1 MIQVHLH
8 GILGNKYGKIH
19 KFAAKSPKDILNAFE
34 ANYSEFR
41 RDLKDLALKNV
52 HYTFVYDNKWLKGA
66 SLLDNKIKVKEVH
79 IVPSVLGAGPAV
91 FGFTLVKGIIF
102 WTSLVLTIGSAI
114 YSFVQAGKMEFP
126 QIPGATGTSTAL
138 NRSLAFSNRENIIE
152 QGNPVPL
159 VYGRIKV
166 GSFVI
171 QSSIKTF
178 PLSLTLT
185 DEFVNTTSKK
195 SNNQTAVIDGSNS
208 ELTSVTQNFTLDP
221 SSK

>member
-52 HYTFVYDNKWLKGA
+52 HYTFVYDNKWLKGS

-79 IVPSVLGAGPAV
+79 VVPSVLGAGPAT
-91 FGFTLVKGIIF
+91 FGSVLATVLFY
-102 WTSLVLTIGSAI
+102 TSLALTIGSAI
-114 YSFVQAGKMEFP
+114 YSYVQAGKMEFP
-126 QIPGATGTSTAL
+126 QVPGATGTSTAL

-159 VYGRIKV
+159 VYGRMKV

-221 SSK
+221 SRK

>member
-19 KFAAKSPKDILNAFE
+19 KFAAKSPKDILNALE
-34 ANYSEFR
+34 ANYSGFR
-41 RDLKDLALKNV
+41 KDLRELALKNI
-52 HYTFVYDNKWLKGA
+52 HYTCVIDGKWLKNGKFCNEKIEKLDFVPMILGSGPTGFAIAGLVVSLA
-66 SLLDNKIKVKEVH
+66 S
-79 IVPSVLGAGPAV
+79 AV
-91 FGFTLVKGIIF
+91 
-102 WTSLVLTIGSAI
+102 
-114 YSFVQAGKMEFP
+114 YSYVQAGKMEFP
-126 QIPGATGTSTAL
+126 EVPGATGTSTAS

-159 VYGRIKV
+159 VYGRMKV

-208 ELTSVTQNFTLDP
+208 ELTSVTQISTLDP
-221 SSK
+221 SRK

>member
-19 KFAAKSPKDILNAFE
+19 KFAAKSPKDILNALE
-34 ANYSEFR
+34 ANHSEFR
-41 RDLKDLALKNV
+41 KDLKELALKNV
-52 HYTFVYDNKWLKGA
+52 HYTFVYDNKWLKGS

-79 IVPSVLGAGPAV
+79 VVPSVLGAGAVV
-91 FGFTLVKGIIF
+91 FGTAKAAFLF
-102 WTSLVLTIGSAI
+102 WASFAISVGSAV
-114 YSFVQAGKMEFP
+114 YSYVQAGKVEFP
-126 QIPGATGTSTAL
+126 KIPGATGTSTAL

-166 GSFVI
+166 GSLVI
-171 QSSIKTF
+171 QSSVKTF

-185 DEFVNTTSKK
+185 DEFVNTSSKK

-208 ELTSVTQNFTLDP
+208 ELTSVTQLSTLDP
-221 SSK
+221 

>member
-19 KFAAKSPKDILNAFE
+19 KFAAKSPKDILNALE

-41 RDLKDLALKNV
+41 RDLKDLALKNI
-52 HYTFVYDNKWLKGA
+52 HYTCVTNGKWLKNGKFCDEKIQKLDFVPMILGSGA
-66 SLLDNKIKVKEVH
+66 IAGTSITWLMVA
-79 IVPSVLGAGPAV
+79 SFVLAV
-91 FGFTLVKGIIF
+91 
-102 WTSLVLTIGSAI
+102 GSAV

-126 QIPGATGTSTAL
+126 EVPGSTGTSTAL

-221 SSK
+221 SRK

>member
-19 KFAAKSPKDILNAFE
+19 KFAAKSPKDILNALE

-41 RDLKDLALKNV
+41 KDLKELALKNI
-52 HYTFVYDNKWLKGA
+52 HYTCVIDGKWLKNGKFCNEKIEKLDFVPMILGSGPTGFAIAGLVVSLA
-66 SLLDNKIKVKEVH
+66 S
-79 IVPSVLGAGPAV
+79 AV
-91 FGFTLVKGIIF
+91 
-102 WTSLVLTIGSAI
+102 
-114 YSFVQAGKMEFP
+114 YSYVQAGKMEFP
-126 QIPGATGTSTAL
+126 EVPGATGTSTAS

-221 SSK
+221 SRK

>member
-8 GILGNKYGKIH
+8 GILGKKYGKIH
-19 KFAAKSPKDILNAFE
+19 KFAAKSPKDILNALE

-41 RDLKDLALKNV
+41 RDLKDLALKNI
-52 HYTFVYDNKWLKGA
+52 HYTCVTNGKWLKNGKFCDEKIQKLDFVPMILGSGPVVAGSSITWLMVA
-66 SLLDNKIKVKEVH
+66 SF
-79 IVPSVLGAGPAV
+79 VLAV
-91 FGFTLVKGIIF
+91 
-102 WTSLVLTIGSAI
+102 GSAV
-114 YSFVQAGKMEFP
+114 YAFVQAGKMEFP
-126 QIPGATGTSTAL
+126 QVPGSTGTSTAL

-208 ELTSVTQNFTLDP
+208 ELTSVTQTSTLDP
-221 SSK
+221 SRK

>member
-34 ANYSEFR
+34 ANHPEFR
-41 RDLKDLALKNV
+41 KDLKELALKNV

-66 SLLDNKIKVKEVH
+66 SLLDSKIKVKEVH
-79 IVPSVLGAGPAV
+79 IIPSVLGAGPAV
-91 FGFTLVKGIIF
+91 FGSVAATVFF
-102 WTSLVLTIGSAI
+102 YASLAISIGSAI
-114 YSFVQAGKMEFP
+114 YSYVQAGKVEFP
-126 QIPGATGTSTAL
+126 KIPGATGTSTAL

-166 GSFVI
+166 GSLVI
-171 QSSIKTF
+171 QSSVKTF

-185 DEFVNTTSKK
+185 DEFVNTSSKK

-208 ELTSVTQNFTLDP
+208 ELTSVTQLSTLDP
-221 SSK
+221 STK

>member
-19 KFAAKSPKDILNAFE
+19 KFAAKSPKDILNALE

-41 RDLKDLALKNV
+41 KDLRELALKNI
-52 HYTFVYDNKWLKGA
+52 HYTCVIDGKWLKNGKFCNEKIEKLDFVPMILGSGPTGFIIAGLVVSLA
-66 SLLDNKIKVKEVH
+66 S
-79 IVPSVLGAGPAV
+79 AV
-91 FGFTLVKGIIF
+91 
-102 WTSLVLTIGSAI
+102 
-114 YSFVQAGKMEFP
+114 YSYVQAGKMEFP
-126 QIPGATGTSTAL
+126 EVPGATGTSTAS

-159 VYGRIKV
+159 VYGRMKV

-221 SSK
+221 SRK

>member
-8 GILGNKYGKIH
+8 GILGKKYGKIH
-19 KFAAKSPKDILNAFE
+19 KFAAKSPKDILNALE

-41 RDLKDLALKNV
+41 RDLKDLALKNI
-52 HYTFVYDNKWLKGA
+52 HYTCVTNGKWLKNGKFCDEKIQKLDFVPMILGSGPVTATSSITWLMVA
-66 SLLDNKIKVKEVH
+66 SF
-79 IVPSVLGAGPAV
+79 VLAV
-91 FGFTLVKGIIF
+91 
-102 WTSLVLTIGSAI
+102 GSAV
-114 YSFVQAGKMEFP
+114 YAFVQAGKMEFP
-126 QIPGATGTSTAL
+126 QVPGSTGTSTAL

-208 ELTSVTQNFTLDP
+208 ELTSVTQTSTLDP
-221 SSK
+221 SRK

>member
-19 KFAAKSPKDILNAFE
+19 KFAAKSPKDILNALE

-41 RDLKDLALKNV
+41 RDLKDLALKNI
-52 HYTFVYDNKWLKGA
+52 HYTCVTNGKWLKNGKFCDEKIQKLDFVPMILGSGPIAGTSITWLMVA
-66 SLLDNKIKVKEVH
+66 SF
-79 IVPSVLGAGPAV
+79 VLAV
-91 FGFTLVKGIIF
+91 
-102 WTSLVLTIGSAI
+102 GSAV

-126 QIPGATGTSTAL
+126 EVPGSTGTSTAL

-221 SSK
+221 SRK

>member
-19 KFAAKSPKDILNAFE
+19 KLAAKSPKDILNAFE

-79 IVPSVLGAGPAV
+79 VVPSVLGAG
-91 FGFTLVKGIIF
+91 FIGFATLTKAIIF
-102 WTSLVLTIGSAI
+102 WASIAITVGSAI
-114 YSFVQAGKMEFP
+114 YSYVQAGKMEFP
-126 QIPGATGTSTAL
+126 QVPGATGTSTAL

-221 SSK
+221 SRK